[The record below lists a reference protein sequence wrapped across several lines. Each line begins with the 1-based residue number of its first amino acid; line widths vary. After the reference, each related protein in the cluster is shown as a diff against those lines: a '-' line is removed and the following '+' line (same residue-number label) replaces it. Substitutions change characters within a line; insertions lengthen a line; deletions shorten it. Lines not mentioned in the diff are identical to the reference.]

1 MTGIF
6 LKSVNM
12 GIAAGWLVFAVMVL
26 RLILRRAPKGLMLV
40 LWGIVALRLVLPA
53 SVQSIFSLIPSA
65 ETISPDI
72 MEMQEPRIHSGI
84 TAFNSAV
91 NPAIMQAFAPSP
103 EESANPLQIVIPVA
117 AVCWICLLYTSPSP
131 RDP

>member
-1 MTGIF
+1 M
-6 LKSVNM
+6 
-12 GIAAGWLVFAVMVL
+12 FAVMVL

-91 NPAIMQAFAPSP
+91 NPAIMHLPRVRRRVRILCRSLFLLLR
-103 EESANPLQIVIPVA
+103 SAGSRV
-117 AVCWICLLYTSPSP
+117 LLSCCCM
-131 RDP
+131 R